1 MLCIFV
7 SNYLFPPLI
16 KGHYD
21 EAYEYLKRARDI
33 QPNAEIGREMLMV
46 DKALKKEEARRREL
60 CGKMLG
66 GK

>member
-1 MLCIFV
+1 M
-7 SNYLFPPLI
+7 I

-66 GK
+66 SK